1 MSIVYIL
8 SKTTKFLLA
17 TFLCGHVEKCK
28 FNHHSVLIRSGVI
41 SKATNLITPG
51 NKFEKPP
58 TQLHYIQCN

>member
-28 FNHHSVLIRSGVI
+28 FNQHSVLIRSDVM
-41 SKATNLITPG
+41 S
-51 NKFEKPP
+51 
-58 TQLHYIQCN
+58 QCFNFKSHQSRYPWEQV